1 MDELRI
7 EIWDL
12 LFRANEPKSIG
23 EIAES
28 TNQEIETIRAAVD
41 HEWFTI
47 IQDLVTI
54 SRSTGTP

>member
-12 LFRANEPKSIG
+12 LFRANQPKTIR
-23 EIAES
+23 ELAEL
-28 TNQEIETIRAAVD
+28 TDQRIETIRAAVD

-47 IQDLVTI
+47 IQDIVTI
-54 SRSTGTP
+54 SRGTGK